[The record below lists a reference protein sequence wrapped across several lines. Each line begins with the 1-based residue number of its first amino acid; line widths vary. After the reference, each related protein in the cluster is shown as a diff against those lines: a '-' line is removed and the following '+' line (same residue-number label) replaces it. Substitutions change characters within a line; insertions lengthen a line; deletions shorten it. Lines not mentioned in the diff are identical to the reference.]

1 MFTLPSLLNKERSL
15 TKGTLVFVLLIGL
28 SLGGLAAWGSWQE
41 REHQLDDAETTTTNM
56 ARALAQHAEGTILGA
71 DNIVAGLVD
80 MVQRQNRYHM
90 PNTELHGFMASRV
103 AELPM
108 LDSLWVLDRNGH
120 PVVSSQ
126 PMLAMGVNY
135 ADRQYFGYHREIADG
150 GPYVGPV
157 VRSRSTNDWVLT
169 VSRRLNNEDGSFA
182 GVVVA
187 AIKLDYFKFF
197 YDEFDIGNDG
207 VIFLVNDSGTMLVRR
222 PFLESAVGMDIS
234 HGPLFDEYRSMG
246 PFGTMVMESMLDGT
260 VRMYS
265 YRHLENYPLLVAVAL
280 SKDEILSEW
289 RAQTMRTALI
299 CTALFGLLAIF
310 ATYLILQIRVRQS
323 TAHELHYAKRA
334 LERLNGEL
342 ETLASEDGLTGL
354 SNRRRFDA
362 ALNQEFHRAMR
373 NRSSL
378 ALIMIDVDRFKQF
391 NDLYGHPAG
400 DECLRR
406 IGGVLKKVPARASD
420 MAARYGGEE
429 MSVLLPDT
437 DAAGAYVIA
446 ERVRAEVEALA
457 VPHKANPGGVVTISA
472 GVAAMRPT
480 LQAPDALSLV
490 QRADRALYAA
500 KAKGRNSVSQE
511 EV

>member
-1 MFTLPSLLNKERSL
+1 MFKLPSLLNKERSL
-15 TKGTLVFVLLIGL
+15 TKGTLLFVLLIGL

-41 REHQLDDAETTTTNM
+41 RKQQLADAETTTTNI
-56 ARALAQHAEGTILGA
+56 ARALAQHAEGTILGT

-80 MVQRQNRYHM
+80 MVERQNRFGM
-90 PNTELHGFMASRV
+90 PQADLHRFMANRV

-108 LDSLWVLDRNGH
+108 LDSLSVLDQDGR
-120 PVVSSQ
+120 PVASSQ
-126 PMLAMGVNY
+126 PMLAQGTNY
-135 ADRQYFGYHREIADG
+135 ADREYFDYHRRIADR
-150 GPYVGPV
+150 GPHIGPV

-169 VSRRLNNEDGSFA
+169 VSRRLNDADGGFA

-187 AIKLDYFKFF
+187 GIKLDYFKFF

-207 VIFLVNDSGTMLVRR
+207 VIILVTDGGTMLVRR

-234 HGPLFDEYRSMG
+234 HGPLFNEYHTMG
-246 PFGTMVMESMLDGT
+246 PFGTTLMESMVDGT
-260 VRMYS
+260 MRMYS

-280 SKDEILSEW
+280 SKEEILKEW
-289 RAQTMRTALI
+289 RAQTIRMALI
-299 CTALFGLLAIF
+299 CAALFGLLAIF
-310 ATYLILQIRVRQS
+310 ATYLILQIRLRQS
-323 TAHELHYAKRA
+323 TAHELHYAKRS

-354 SNRRRFDA
+354 SNRRKFDA
-362 ALNQEFHRAMR
+362 ALNQEFHRAVR

-391 NDLYGHPAG
+391 NDVYGHPAG
-400 DECLRR
+400 DECLRQL
-406 IGGVLKKVPARASD
+406 GDVLKKVPSRASD

-429 MSVLLPDT
+429 MAVLLPDT
-437 DAAGAYVIA
+437 DAPGAYVIA
-446 ERVRAEVEALA
+446 ERIRAEVEALA
-457 VPHKANPGGVVTISA
+457 IPHKANPGGVVTISA

-480 LQAPDALSLV
+480 LQEPNALDLV

-500 KAKGRNSVSQE
+500 KAKGRNNVSQE
-511 EV
+511 QA